1 MDIRSETE
9 KSKNVRN
16 EHGVYGVY
24 EGRKEVSLWSKERVT
39 ANLNRYGD
47 PIKI

>member
-1 MDIRSETE
+1 MGIRSETE

-24 EGRKEVSLWSKERVT
+24 KGRKKVSLWLKERVT
-39 ANLNRYGD
+39 VNLNRYGD

>member
-1 MDIRSETE
+1 MGIRSETE

-24 EGRKEVSLWSKERVT
+24 KGRKEVSLWLRKRVT